1 MRPLS
6 LRSRI
11 TLLLMAAIF
20 LVLGTAAW
28 IIDKRVDNE
37 LHRRFDATLLA
48 RARGIAELTRLERD
62 GIVFDDASELAS
74 NDPLLG
80 GGVVY
85 QMDCGSRQSRVRSP
99 ALGDTS
105 MPWPANVDE
114 AVRYFDVDGSVAG
127 ALRAVAFRFTP
138 ELGESWGTD
147 AASRSAHYRQAQG
160 QAPEPSC
167 RLLFAQPR
175 NTIDQLTSA
184 LDALLLG
191 SIAVAVLVVLAL
203 SPWLV
208 KQGLRPL
215 TALAEQMP
223 RIGPDQPGRRLQA
236 LTPAELAP
244 LTARFNDVLARMD
257 NGLAR
262 EREFAQGLAHEL
274 RTRLAEHRALLEV
287 ERQFPSNRP
296 LPDILSELDQIG
308 RELEGTVTGLLLLTR
323 LEAGLEQP
331 HAETVD
337 LQALFNRMQERQLP
351 RMHERQ
357 IALTWPHTEPPPLRS
372 DATLL
377 EIVLGNL
384 ISNAVEYAPRG
395 ARVSVECDRNGFRI
409 CNPAPQLE
417 PADMAQLGQR
427 FWRKSGDSRRHA
439 GLGLALVGAASHALS
454 MSLTFTLT
462 DNGELCA
469 CLDWS
474 RQFVTPPM

>member
-1 MRPLS
+1 MKPLS

-20 LVLGTAAW
+20 SVLGTAAW
-28 IIDKRVDNE
+28 IIDKRVDHE

-62 GIVFDDASELAS
+62 GIVFDDASDLAS

-99 ALGDTS
+99 ALGDVA

-114 AVRYFDVDGSVAG
+114 AVRYFNLNGSVAG

-138 ELGESWGTD
+138 ELGESWGPN

-160 QAPEPSC
+160 QTPEPSC

-223 RIGPDQPGRRLQA
+223 RIGPDQPGRRLRA
-236 LTPAELAP
+236 ETPAELAP

-257 NGLAR
+257 YGLAR

-274 RTRLAEHRALLEV
+274 RTRLAEHRTLLEV
-287 ERQFPSNRP
+287 EQQFPGSRP
-296 LPDILSELDQIG
+296 LPEILSELDQIG

-331 HAETVD
+331 RLETVD
-337 LQALFNRMQERQLP
+337 LQAMLNRMQERQLP

-357 IALTWPHTEPPPLRS
+357 VALACTITDAPQLRS
-372 DATLL
+372 DGTLL

-384 ISNAVEYAPRG
+384 ISNAVEYAPPG
-395 ARVSVECDRNGFRI
+395 ARMHVECDRNGFRI

-417 PADMAQLGQR
+417 SADVAQLGQR
-427 FWRKSGDSRRHA
+427 FWRKGGDSRRHA

-454 MSLTFTLT
+454 MSLTFALS
-462 DNGELCA
+462 DNGDLCA
-469 CLDWS
+469 SLDWS
-474 RQFVTPPM
+474 AQVLEARI